1 MFKIKPNEKRRRVE
15 VFIVKDG
22 KIAIGEPTPK
32 AKFWALPGGG
42 IDQGEGVLDAAKRE
56 SLEELG
62 LNVINL
68 QLLKVIDSQPDSKGV
83 SDSLFQC
90 TNHYVIGT
98 YYGKDNKI
106 FNIEGDGR
114 KTAWKTIDELIEIFE
129 ADKIFGGER
138 VTVLK
143 EIKTNSSMRVYK
155 LI

>member
-1 MFKIKPNEKRRRVE
+1 MFEIKTKDKRRRVE

-42 IDQGEGVLDAAKRE
+42 IDQGEEVLDAAKRE

-62 LNVINL
+62 LKVNNL
-68 QLLKVIDSQPDSKGV
+68 QLLKVVESQPDSKGANEA
-83 SDSLFQC
+83 LFQC
-90 TNHYVIGT
+90 VNHYVIGT

-114 KTAWKTIDELIEIFE
+114 KVAWKTMDELIEIFD

-143 EIKTNSSMRVYK
+143 EIKTNSSMRAYN